1 MAARKPRNA
10 RDFYTSKIR
19 LAVVLVACFA
29 LLPAALILAVGILVL
44 VFEQRPHDIVFGV
57 LILSF
62 SATLGAGITF
72 TFLYV
77 RRATSLAS
85 LQTEFV
91 QRVSHE
97 LRTPLTS
104 IRMFVE
110 TLQSGKLPP
119 EEVNEALEVL
129 STETGRLSALV
140 ERLLKWAS
148 MEAGRRIYNP
158 EPVEPDEIVD
168 EALSAVEAQVR
179 VAKRAGEVHITRE
192 VADHL
197 PLVDVDRVAMI
208 EALTNVLSNAL
219 RYTGASKELRV
230 RVAPHDGQV
239 EISVSDNG
247 PGIPKH
253 EQRYIFEKF
262 YRAVDPA
269 RPNVDGTGLG
279 LAMVHHIV
287 AAHGGRITVD
297 SEVGKGATFRIALP
311 ASRHRTEPAV
321 S

>member
-1 MAARKPRNA
+1 
-10 RDFYTSKIR
+10 
-19 LAVVLVACFA
+19 VVLVLCFA
-29 LLPAALILAVGILVL
+29 LMPAALILAVGILVL

-57 LILSF
+57 LILSL

-77 RRATSLAS
+77 RRATSLAT

-104 IRMFVE
+104 IRIFVE
-110 TLQSGKLPP
+110 TLQTGKLPP
-119 EEVNEALEVL
+119 DEVKEALEVL

-158 EPVEPDEIVD
+158 EPVEPAEIVD
-168 EALSAVEAQVR
+168 EALSAVEGPVR
-179 VAKRAGEVHITRE
+179 VARRVGAVHITRE
-192 VADHL
+192 IADHL
-197 PLVDVDRVAMI
+197 PLVDVDRVALI
-208 EALTNVLSNAL
+208 EALTNVLTNAL
-219 RYTGASKELRV
+219 RYTGPTKELRV
-230 RVAPHDGQV
+230 RAVATNDGYV
-239 EISVSDNG
+239 EIAVSDNG

-269 RPNVDGTGLG
+269 RPNVEGTGLG

-287 AAHGGRITVD
+287 GAHGGRITVD

-311 ASRHRTEPAV
+311 VSRDRREDD
-321 S
+321 

>member
-1 MAARKPRNA
+1 MASKKPRSA

-77 RRATSLAS
+77 RRATSLAT

-110 TLQSGKLPP
+110 TLQTGKLPP
-119 EEVNEALEVL
+119 EEVKESLEVL
-129 STETGRLSALV
+129 ATESGRLSMLV

-158 EPVEPDEIVD
+158 EPVEPAEIVE
-168 EALSAVEAQVR
+168 EALAAVEGQIR
-179 VAKRAGEVHITRE
+179 VAKRSGQVHVTRE
-192 VADHL
+192 IADHL
-197 PLVDVDRVAMI
+197 PLVDVDRAAMI
-208 EALTNVLSNAL
+208 EAVTNVLTNAL
-219 RYTGASKELRV
+219 RYTGPDKELRV
-230 RVAPHDGQV
+230 RAVRHDGHI
-239 EISVSDNG
+239 EISVTDNG

-269 RPNVDGTGLG
+269 RPNVEGTGLG

-297 SEVGKGATFRIALP
+297 SEEGKGATFRIALP
-311 ASRHRTEPAV
+311 KSETPTQSAS
-321 S
+321 

>member
-1 MAARKPRNA
+1 MATRRPRSA

-62 SATLGAGITF
+62 SATLVAGITF

-77 RRATSLAS
+77 RRATSLAT

-110 TLQSGKLPP
+110 TLQTGKLPP
-119 EEVNEALEVL
+119 EEVKESLEVL
-129 STETGRLSALV
+129 ATETGRLSALV

-158 EPVEPDEIVD
+158 EPTDPAELVD
-168 EALSAVEAQVR
+168 EALAAVEGQVR
-179 VAKRAGEVHITRE
+179 VARRVGRVHISRE

-197 PLVDVDRVAMI
+197 PPVDVDRAAMI
-208 EALTNVLSNAL
+208 EAVTNVLTNAL
-219 RYTGASKELRV
+219 RYTGPDKEIRV
-230 RVAPHDGQV
+230 RAVRHDGHV

-269 RPNVDGTGLG
+269 RPNVEGTGLG

-287 AAHGGRITVD
+287 GAHGGRIAVD

-311 ASRHRTEPAV
+311 V
-321 S
+321 SSISTKSKR